1 MLEIQLLRKLRRK
14 RSHQFLQYSMSIFI
28 IKRCVKNKIYL
39 NKLYKQN
46 DSSYEIE
53 ETPRMKLIK
62 KFVTFYEVKY
72 KEPII
77 NSQPEFR
84 NVAFRDYCGRIIL
97 QKYIQSQ
104 VYLKYYQS
112 SQPIYVNA
120 ASVIFNA
127 YKKSPVSQNEYIFLV
142 KVKRLQR
149 MMKGIIYR
157 NYFILVKQSIFRL
170 SDSQQ
175 TNPLSLMKLLDYS
188 QYSLLDSFQTPFTL
202 KFRLGSCDGQF
213 LPKIYYKIFLVGQSV
228 TDVSV
233 TAPRN
238 YAIERET
245 GVIDKRLWY
254 IRVTNQPWTPIDG
267 KEDIIFL
274 KSKAVPRPAATKAQV
289 ELCKKQRRLKW
300 QQESRKKFIMEKL
313 GLGTLDDYAE
323 LEDWGQQLDYM
334 VYADDWINTCSN
346 IYDKFQ
352 FNDEIN
358 EQLQDI
364 KQQIEM
370 VELQEVDKMITADEK
385 PSSKD
390 AKRLVSSVCK
400 EFSDILDVPVDD
412 IFEDGNA
419 GGFRVN
425 NIE

>member
-1 MLEIQLLRKLRRK
+1 
-14 RSHQFLQYSMSIFI
+14 
-28 IKRCVKNKIYL
+28 
-39 NKLYKQN
+39 
-46 DSSYEIE
+46 
-53 ETPRMKLIK
+53 
-62 KFVTFYEVKY
+62 
-72 KEPII
+72 
-77 NSQPEFR
+77 
-84 NVAFRDYCGRIIL
+84 
-97 QKYIQSQ
+97 
-104 VYLKYYQS
+104 
-112 SQPIYVNA
+112 
-120 ASVIFNA
+120 
-127 YKKSPVSQNEYIFLV
+127 
-142 KVKRLQR
+142 
-149 MMKGIIYR
+149 
-157 NYFILVKQSIFRL
+157 
-170 SDSQQ
+170 
-175 TNPLSLMKLLDYS
+175 MKLLDYS